1 MKSYIYTIL
10 ALAVVCGIISSLLSD
25 TNQGTKK
32 YVNFLMGLVMVIT
45 IMMPFKNLTYGISN
59 IKNAVNGFFD
69 NIKIQQII
77 DNSNTVIINSSKENI
92 CKGIKNSLL
101 SKYGFNEN
109 EVEITLEIDT
119 SEISAIKITGVNII
133 LSGKAAWSDVNEVSK
148 YMENLVGVN
157 INVTRK

>member
-109 EVEITLEIDT
+109 EVEISLEIDT

-157 INVTRK
+157 VNVTRK

>member
-25 TNQGTKK
+25 TNQGPKK
-32 YVNFLMGLVMVIT
+32 YVNFLMGIVMVIN

-69 NIKIQQII
+69 NIKTQQII

-109 EVEITLEIDT
+109 EVEISLEIDT

-157 INVTRK
+157 VNVTRK

>member
-45 IMMPFKNLTYGISN
+45 IMMPFKNLTYGITN
-59 IKNAVNGFFD
+59 IKNTVNGFFD
-69 NIKIQQII
+69 NIKTQQII

-109 EVEITLEIDT
+109 EVEISLEIDT

-133 LSGKAAWSDVNEVSK
+133 LSGKAAWSDINEVSK

-157 INVTRK
+157 VNVTRK

>member
-10 ALAVVCGIISSLLSD
+10 ALAIVCGIISSLLSD

-59 IKNAVNGFFD
+59 IKNTINGFFD

-109 EVEITLEIDT
+109 EVEISLEIDA

-157 INVTRK
+157 VNVTRK

>member
-59 IKNAVNGFFD
+59 IKNTVNDFFD

-109 EVEITLEIDT
+109 EVEISLEIDT

-133 LSGKAAWSDVNEVSK
+133 LSGKAAWSDINEVSK

-157 INVTRK
+157 VNVTRK

>member
-109 EVEITLEIDT
+109 EVEISLEIDT

-133 LSGKAAWSDVNEVSK
+133 LSGKAAWSDVNEVRK

-157 INVTRK
+157 VNVTRK

>member
-10 ALAVVCGIISSLLSD
+10 VLAVVCGIISSLLSD

-59 IKNAVNGFFD
+59 IKNTVNDFFD

-109 EVEITLEIDT
+109 EVEISLEIDT
-119 SEISAIKITGVNII
+119 REISAIKITGVNII
-133 LSGKAAWSDVNEVSK
+133 LSGKAAWSDINEVSK

-157 INVTRK
+157 VNVTRK